1 MYTYI
6 YKTFNNLW
14 CIWVPPHTSQ
24 NKSLGGNRRQMQ
36 RWMKTWAL
44 QVQVMMWRV
53 STAEVLR
60 GGPTQQWKQGPWLFS
75 FFGGIALPIC
85 MAILI
90 FVVNNQAS
98 IESRADFFRGSTP
111 LFLGLFTLWIVQK
124 SSWPTS
130 WYCMVDIPFLD
141 RFFCTSQGVI
151 VGIFPSIK
159 RYTLFFLQLRLNN
172 FQLATFL
179 VLQSHT

>member
-1 MYTYI
+1 MKNI
-6 YKTFNNLW
+6 GQKWFRR
-14 CIWVPPHTSQ
+14 
-24 NKSLGGNRRQMQ
+24 SLGLLKVINCCLQLVEAVSAFGRGFELSNLIEQKAEDPSGANRQL
-36 RWMKTWAL
+36 K
-44 QVQVMMWRV
+44 
-53 STAEVLR
+53 
-60 GGPTQQWKQGPWLFS
+60 WKQGPWLFS